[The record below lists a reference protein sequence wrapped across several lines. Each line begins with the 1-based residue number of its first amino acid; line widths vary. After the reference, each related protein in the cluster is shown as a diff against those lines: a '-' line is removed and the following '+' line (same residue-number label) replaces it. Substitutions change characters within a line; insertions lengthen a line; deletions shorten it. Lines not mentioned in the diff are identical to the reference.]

1 MFRKQKPTLVLDL
14 DETLVHS
21 SPRPS
26 PTSSFKIYVR
36 QDSGRIVP
44 FYVSERPYLSTF
56 LRTVSKMYRIVIF
69 TASRNRYA
77 DKVIDR
83 IDTGGDVST
92 RFYRQDCTRSASRG
106 FGKNLSMLSKDL
118 SRVVLVDNSSDSF
131 AFQPNNCI
139 LIKSWYGIGE
149 DTELL
154 DIIPFLEILATCD
167 DVRSILSR
175 RRRKRRKASSKS

>member
-1 MFRKQKPTLVLDL
+1 MMKPTLVLDL

-26 PTSSFKIYVR
+26 PTSSFQIHVR
-36 QDSGRIVP
+36 QQDSGRMIP
-44 FYVSERPYLSTF
+44 FYVSARPYLSQF
-56 LRTVSKMYRIVIF
+56 LRSMAKVYRIVIF

-83 IDTGGDVST
+83 IDSGDYIST
-92 RFYRQDCTRSASRG
+92 RFYRQDCTRGASRG
-106 FGKNLSMLSKDL
+106 FAKNLSRLSKDL

-139 LIKSWYGIGE
+139 LIKSWYGVGE

-175 RRRKRRKASSKS
+175 RIRK